1 MKPKT
6 LKNLVT
12 SLTVFVFTALILIVI
27 FGIWKYSSMLNYNL
41 KYKSMV
47 KQTITE
53 MVKEDCLRNPEK
65 K

>member
-6 LKNLVT
+6 LKNIVT
-12 SLTVFVFTALILIVI
+12 SLTVFVCTAIILIVVI
-27 FGIWKYSSMLNYNL
+27 SIWKYSKLWDYNTN
-41 KYKSMV
+41 YKSLV
-47 KQTITE
+47 KHTITE